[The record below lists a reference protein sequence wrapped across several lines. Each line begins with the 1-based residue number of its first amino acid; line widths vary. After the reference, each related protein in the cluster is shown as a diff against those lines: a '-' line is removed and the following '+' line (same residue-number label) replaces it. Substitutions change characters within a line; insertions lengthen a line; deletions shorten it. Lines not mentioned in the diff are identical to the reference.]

1 MEGGLVRPLLT
12 VLLASLLVAACGP
25 SGGEGGVSAGDDA
38 SAEEARELA
47 PDFTL
52 NDLTGAPVRLEALR
66 GKTVVLDFWATWCP
80 PCEFQIP
87 ILNQVYEAHRDAG
100 DVEILGISVDTEGP
114 DVVKEYIAKH
124 EAIYPIVIGSEA
136 LARKFGA
143 PGFPSL
149 IVVDPSGR
157 IADVHVGL
165 IEAPD
170 LEEVIATIQAEAA
183 PSEAPEPLSQPG

>member
-1 MEGGLVRPLLT
+1 LAA
-12 VLLASLLVAACGP
+12 LLAAACGP
-25 SGGEGGVSAGDDA
+25 SGNEGGASGGDDA

-52 NDLTGAPVRLEALR
+52 DDLSGTPVRLEELR
-66 GKTVVLDFWATWCP
+66 GKVVVLDFWATWCP

-87 ILNQVYEAHRDAG
+87 ILNQVYEAHREAG

-114 DVVKEYIAKH
+114 DAVQEYIAKH
-124 EAIYPIVIGSEA
+124 QAVYPILMGSES
-136 LARKFGA
+136 LARTFGA

-157 IADVHVGL
+157 IAEVHVGL
-165 IEAPD
+165 IEAPE
-170 LEEVIATIQAEAA
+170 LEEVIAGIQGEEAS
-183 PSEAPEPLSQPG
+183 PEAPAPLSQPG